1 MSPGPDGGG
10 DCIRTRSFIL
20 FLYDSR
26 NAILYNKSQLMEP
39 SVVDES
45 ALSAF
50 RQLVRNCGLNPDD
63 QWVGG
68 YVEYE
73 WTHVRHVFQAYEL
86 ELPHMHVL
94 EFGCNYGA
102 SAIVL
107 ALLGA
112 RVTAIDVSEEIIQ
125 VAKAN
130 AAIYGVADRIS
141 FLHVPDTTC
150 LPFEAAAFDMINC
163 NSVLEYIPWT
173 VRGAVQNELDRV
185 LRSQGLVFVS
195 GTSNGLWP
203 REMHSR
209 KWLVNY
215 LPRFVDR
222 FLTKGKPIER
232 GVSPW
237 EIRRRFARYENVDWT
252 GKGRQYLEAKRRM
265 GMTSAKLGTLKILNL
280 MSRFGGVWLGM
291 LTPSLTLTL
300 RKP

>member
-1 MSPGPDGGG
+1 MLPM
-10 DCIRTRSFIL
+10 
-20 FLYDSR
+20 
-26 NAILYNKSQLMEP
+26 KP

-50 RQLVRNCGLNPDD
+50 RQLVRNGGLDPDD

-73 WTHVRHVFQAYEL
+73 WEHVRHVFQAYEL
-86 ELPHMHVL
+86 KLPEMHVL

-112 RVTAIDVSEEIIQ
+112 RVTAIDISEEIIGI
-125 VAKAN
+125 AKAN
-130 AAIYGVADRIS
+130 AAIYGLADRIS
-141 FLHVPDTTC
+141 FLHVPDTTH
-150 LPFEAAAFDMINC
+150 LPFETAAFDMINC
-163 NSVLEYIPWT
+163 NSVLEYIPET
-173 VRGAVQNELDRV
+173 IRGAVQKELDRV
-185 LRSQGLVFVS
+185 LKSQGLVFVS
-195 GTSNGLWP
+195 GTSNRLWP

-209 KWLVNY
+209 IWLVNY
-215 LPRFVDR
+215 LPRFMDR
-222 FLTKGKPIER
+222 FFMGGRQVER

-237 EIRRRFARYENVDWT
+237 EVYNGFARYENIDWT

-265 GMTSAKLGTLKILNL
+265 GMSSPKLGVLKILNA
-280 MSRFGGVWLGM
+280 MSRLGGVWIGT